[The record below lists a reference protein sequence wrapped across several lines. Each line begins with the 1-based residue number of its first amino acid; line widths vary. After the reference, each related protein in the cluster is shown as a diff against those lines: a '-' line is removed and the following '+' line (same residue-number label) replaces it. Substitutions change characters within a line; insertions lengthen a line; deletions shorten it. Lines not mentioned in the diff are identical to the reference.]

1 MVEVAETVDKEEV
14 RVQEVTAKVV
24 AVDLADKVV
33 VVVVMVD
40 IT

>member
-1 MVEVAETVDKEEV
+1 MVEVVETVDKEEV
-14 RVQEVTAKVV
+14 RVQGVTAKVV

>member
-1 MVEVAETVDKEEV
+1 MVEVVETVDKAEV
-14 RVQEVTAKVV
+14 QDQEATAKVV